1 MATVNF
7 DDSDKVGIE
16 PVGSLPFTPP
26 ATTPPPPNA
35 GPGTNTGQPDPNRLY
50 SDYSYYSSAFPQTRA
65 DIDNAYMNT
74 LGRPRQPFDTQ
85 YFGMTSAQY
94 YPLLQATPEAQNYAK
109 SRATP
114 TTTTGGGS
122 LQTDWTKATQGLTAN
137 ERDQVTLQK
146 VADNLNALGY
156 HASMMQTDPQ
166 GRNQGMT
173 IDGQNYRVID
183 SSGNWVL
190 VPDTNG
196 SAWGDGGG
204 GATGGG
210 GQYTDASS
218 QLYVNEILNRL
229 RQLRSPVSDPLAPLY
244 QLSALSRI
252 RDLGNDPYT
261 NADDAALVAKY
272 RDPLTQA
279 RDAAK
284 QQAAEQLARRN
295 IGPSSGVFI
304 DTMNKIDQGYE
315 RGIAA
320 GANNLAV
327 NAVTQRQ
334 RNLDEQLQIFSDLL
348 NYGKSSRTEN
358 TAQADDLLR
367 VASLLPGMDENRLK
381 LLLEASG
388 EGSGGSPSATTS
400 ALLGQGQQQLTQSLV
415 NSKNAQD
422 TSSTWGAVLNYYINH
437 PEIFGGLFG

>member
-7 DDSDKVGIE
+7 DDQEVGTE
-16 PVGSLPFTPP
+16 PLGSMPFTPP
-26 ATTPPPPNA
+26 PPAPPNA
-35 GPGTNTGQPDPNRLY
+35 GPGTHAGSPDPTRLY
-50 SDYSYYSSAFPQTRA
+50 SDYSYYSTEFPQTRA
-65 DIDNAYMNT
+65 DIDNAYMNV
-74 LGRPRQPFDTQ
+74 LGRPRQPYDYGLFHDPN
-85 YFGMTSAQY
+85 Y
-94 YPLLQATPEAQNYAK
+94 YSNLQASQEAKNFAA
-109 SRATP
+109 SRAAAPTP
-114 TTTTGGGS
+114 TTPPMGGGGS
-122 LQTDWTKATQGLTAN
+122 LQTDWTQATQGLTAN

-146 VADNLNALGY
+146 VADNLNARGY
-156 HASMMQTDPQ
+156 HAAMMQTDPQ
-166 GRNQGMT
+166 GRNQGLT
-173 IDGQNYRVID
+173 INGQNYRVID

-196 SAWGDGGG
+196 SAWGDGG
-204 GATGGG
+204 ATGGG
-210 GQYTDASS
+210 GPYTDASS

-252 RDLGNDPYT
+252 RDLGTAPYT
-261 NADDAALVAKY
+261 SADDAALIAKY

-284 QQAAEQLARRN
+284 QQAAEQLSRRG
-295 IGPSSGVFI
+295 IGPTSGVFI
-304 DTMNKIDQGYE
+304 DAMNKIDQGYE
-315 RGIAA
+315 RGVAA

-334 RNLDEQLQIFSDLL
+334 RNQDEQLQIFSDLL
-348 NYGKSSRTEN
+348 NYGKTSRAEN
-358 TAQADDLLR
+358 TVQADDLLR

-400 ALLGQGQQQLTQSLV
+400 ALLGQGQQQLTQGLV

-422 TSSTWGAVLNYYINH
+422 SSAAWGAFFNYVVNH
-437 PEIFGGLFG
+437 PEILGGLGG